1 MEDVEAS
8 SSARDRL
15 QNIFVR
21 YAVNQVQRQGT
32 QHTVPAIE
40 NTSFSKLCRLCPG
53 LLTARLGRNE
63 VDLVFARHKRPGER
77 RLTYGQFLSALYELA
92 LLRYAE
98 DDPITAFAKLLA
110 FHVFQIDET
119 PAAHVGTRSAPMKEV
134 LDEEVA
140 RIVEELMA
148 EDEL

>member
-1 MEDVEAS
+1 MADADAS

-21 YAVNQVQRQGT
+21 YAVNQVQRQRS

-40 NTSFSKLCRLCPG
+40 NTSFSKMCRMCPG

-98 DDPITAFAKLLA
+98 NDPMTAFSKLLA

-119 PAAHVGTRSAPMKEV
+119 PAVHVQTRAIPAKEV
-134 LDEEVA
+134 LEEEVA
-140 RIVEELMA
+140 RSEENTS
-148 EDEL
+148 ELQSL